1 MPSLNEKTTDQPN
14 PVFTRLTVDEVTRHT
29 HARVAPPRTEEAKR
43 EAPGRWRRWA
53 LAGALVFAALF
64 LLVLF
69 LPRSVPSMKTMP
81 QDDATAVTM
90 APQNA
95 PKPDA
100 SAAPRATQLMS
111 AKAPLD
117 IASTASPTQDAPLI
131 ARSVSLT
138 IQVKDVPASRAQLDA
153 ILSRYRGYTAEL
165 NINTPQNAPRS
176 FNASLRIPAAALNT
190 ALEDLRKLGRVQ
202 VESQSGE
209 EVTQQH
215 TDLLARLRNARE
227 TEQRLLAILQQR
239 TGKVEEILQV
249 EEQISSTRGDIE
261 RMEAEQKAL
270 EHRVDFATVQLQL
283 AEEFTAQLNASSASV
298 STRMHNA
305 LVNGLGNA
313 GANVLGILL
322 FLEEYGPVLLVWLAI
337 LGAPAWLIRKRLQ
350 KAETKA

>member
-1 MPSLNEKTTDQPN
+1 
-14 PVFTRLTVDEVTRHT
+14 
-29 HARVAPPRTEEAKR
+29 
-43 EAPGRWRRWA
+43 
-53 LAGALVFAALF
+53 
-64 LLVLF
+64 
-69 LPRSVPSMKTMP
+69 
-81 QDDATAVTM
+81 
-90 APQNA
+90 
-95 PKPDA
+95 
-100 SAAPRATQLMS
+100 MS
-111 AKAPLD
+111 G
-117 IASTASPTQDAPLI
+117 I
-131 ARSVSLT
+131 
-138 IQVKDVPASRAQLDA
+138 
-153 ILSRYRGYTAEL
+153 
-165 NINTPQNAPRS
+165 
-176 FNASLRIPAAALNT
+176 NASLNILVVEDNPGDIFLLKEFLRATDLSINMIAEADRLSEAIEI
-190 ALEDLRKLGRVQ
+190 LE
-202 VESQSGE
+202 
-209 EVTQQH
+209 QQH
-215 TDLLARLRNARE
+215 IDLVARLRNARE